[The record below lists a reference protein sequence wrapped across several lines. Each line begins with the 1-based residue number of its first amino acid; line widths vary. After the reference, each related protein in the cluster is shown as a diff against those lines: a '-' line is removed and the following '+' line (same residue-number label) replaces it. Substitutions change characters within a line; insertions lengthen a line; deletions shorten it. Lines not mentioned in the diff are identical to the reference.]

1 MYEKLLVN
9 LFWFANVGNILPIIK
24 VYCWLQLLLILVSFV
39 VIVVVVVGIG
49 ANKLLFQTHLKLVG
63 WVGVLTIIN
72 I

>member
-1 MYEKLLVN
+1 MKN
-9 LFWFANVGNILPIIK
+9 
-24 VYCWLQLLLILVSFV
+24 CWLICFGLPMLEIFCQLLKSIAGLYMLLRLVSFV